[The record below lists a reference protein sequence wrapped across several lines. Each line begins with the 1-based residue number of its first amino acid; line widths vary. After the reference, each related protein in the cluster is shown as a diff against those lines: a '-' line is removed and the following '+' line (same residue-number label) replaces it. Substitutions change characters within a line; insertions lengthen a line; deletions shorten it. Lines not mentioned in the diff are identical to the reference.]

1 VYMATGKYLITSVI
15 YCTFLAT
22 VCKNLDISSLS
33 GLNFLLGI
41 YSLRLLIS
49 QRLTSFIWKM
59 CRSSPILIRN
69 FVSYRER
76 GFEILQELLY
86 QTKKK

>member
-1 VYMATGKYLITSVI
+1 MATGKYLITSGI

-22 VCKNLDISSLS
+22 VCKNLDISNLS
-33 GLNFLLGI
+33 GLNFLFG
-41 YSLRLLIS
+41 SPKLLIS

-76 GFEILQELLY
+76 GFEILQE
-86 QTKKK
+86 